1 MSEFAFSIFT
11 ILFSLVFLLVF
22 GIILYTI
29 VKSISQNRKNA
40 ASPRITAPATLVAKR
55 HSVHTSGTGQD
66 NMTMHHTYNN
76 YYATFE
82 FESGDRMEFSVPSD
96 IYGLSVE
103 GDRGKLCFQGT
114 KFISFERT

>member
-1 MSEFAFSIFT
+1 MSEFAFSIFP

-76 YYATFE
+76 YYAT
-82 FESGDRMEFSVPSD
+82 VPSD